1 MEYQKIINLLDKT
14 HEPSK
19 FRTRNWI
26 KINNESQGTYIT
38 DQIKFKNSMMR
49 TNICDY
55 SDAYIHI
62 KGTIR
67 VPNTGTAAAPN
78 NRNKNVIFK
87 HYPPFINYISEI
99 NNTQVDDVHDID
111 VVISMY
117 NLIQHSDT
125 YSKTSGIL
133 LQCYRDE
140 PAQGDN
146 GNIIDFSN
154 DNNISTLFKSK
165 H

>member
-1 MEYQKIINLLDKT
+1 
-14 HEPSK
+14 
-19 FRTRNWI
+19 
-26 KINNESQGTYIT
+26 
-38 DQIKFKNSMMR
+38 MMR
-49 TNICDY
+49 SNICDY

-67 VPNTGTAAAPN
+67 VPNTGTAAASN

-99 NNTQVDDVHDID
+99 NNTKVDDVHDID

-117 NLIQHSDT
+117 NLIQYSDT

-133 LQCYRDE
+133 WQCYRDE

-154 DNNISTLFKSK
+154 DNNINTLFKSK